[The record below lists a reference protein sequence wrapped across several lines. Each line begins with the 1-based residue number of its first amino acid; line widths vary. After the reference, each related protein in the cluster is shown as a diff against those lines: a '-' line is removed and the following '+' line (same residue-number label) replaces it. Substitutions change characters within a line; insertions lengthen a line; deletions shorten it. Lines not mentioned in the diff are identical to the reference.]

1 MPARLSLR
9 PKPVAATVKL
19 TALTKSALPAWLKK
33 AKAAQKRYAE
43 SVGFKAASGEILA
56 LPASDGKIERVLVG
70 VPERETPDGS
80 GHKFWSWGALP
91 FKLPAGSYRLDP
103 EPADASEAT
112 EIALAWAL
120 GSYVFDRYKKAA
132 KAPAELVWPAKADR
146 KRVQAIVAADGLARD
161 LINTP
166 AEDMGPDAL
175 AAAAIETAH
184 ELDFTSA
191 DVIVGDKLLKEG
203 FPLVHAVGRA
213 AEKAPRLIDMR
224 WGDPKHPRIAVI
236 GKGVCFDT
244 GGLDIKP
251 DAGMKLMKKDM
262 GGAAHALA
270 LARLIVEAK
279 LPVRLR
285 LLIPAV
291 ENSVSGNS
299 IRPLDIVKSR
309 KGITVEIGNT
319 DAEGRLILADA
330 MAAAG
335 EDEPELMI
343 DFATLT
349 GAARVALGPDLP
361 AFFANDDD
369 LARGFLQ
376 SGIASHDP
384 FWLMPLW
391 QGYRTRMESKIA
403 DTSNISDGPFA
414 GAVTAALF
422 LQNFVPDKCRWAHFD
437 VFGWNPW
444 TRAGRAEGGHIQAV
458 RAVFAALEKL
468 YPKA

>member
-1 MPARLSLR
+1 MPARLPLR
-9 PKPVAATVKL
+9 PKPASATVKL
-19 TALTKSALPAWLKK
+19 VPVTKAGFAAWLKT
-33 AKAAQKRYAE
+33 AKAAHKRYAE
-43 SVGFKAASGEILA
+43 SVGFKGGSGEILA
-56 LPASDGKIERVLVG
+56 LPDKDGKLDRVLVG
-70 VPERETPDGS
+70 LPERETPDGS

-91 FKLPAGSYRLDP
+91 YKLPAGSYRLDP
-103 EPADASEAT
+103 EPSDAAEAT

-120 GSYVFDRYKKAA
+120 GSYVFDRYKKAP

-146 KRVQAIVAADGLARD
+146 ARVKAFVAADGLARD

-175 AAAAIETAH
+175 AQAAIDTAN
-184 ELDFTSA
+184 ELGLDS
-191 DVIVGDKLLKEG
+191 DVIVGDKLLKAN

-213 AEKAPRLIDMR
+213 AAVEPRLIDLS

-251 DAGMKLMKKDM
+251 DTGMKLMKKDM

-285 LLIPAV
+285 VLIPAV

-335 EDEPELMI
+335 DDKPELMI

-361 AFFANDDD
+361 AFFSNDDD
-369 LARGFLQ
+369 LARAFL
-376 SGIASHDP
+376 GAGLTSHDP

-391 QGYRTRMESKIA
+391 QGYRPRMESKIA

-422 LQNFVPDKCRWAHFD
+422 LQNFVPEKCRWAHFD

-444 TRAGRAEGGHIQAV
+444 SRAGRIEGGHVQAV